1 LERGRTS
8 ADRRQVFTLS
18 GIWTVN
24 YLQNS
29 SSAWKRGLLNDW
41 TVSAIVTLQ
50 SGAPL
55 TITSGQDRNLDGL
68 TTDRADLIGNPVL
81 SSGRA
86 RTDQVLAWFNTA
98 AFAQPA
104 LGTDGNAGRNILD
117 GPGYRNVD
125 LGVFRDIRLGG
136 PILLQLRLETT
147 NLFNFVNLSNP
158 DTSLNAPTTF
168 GQIRS
173 ARDVR
178 RVQLGGRLSF

>member
-1 LERGRTS
+1 
-8 ADRRQVFTLS
+8 
-18 GIWTVN
+18 
-24 YLQNS
+24 
-29 SSAWKRGLLNDW
+29 
-41 TVSAIVTLQ
+41 VSAIVTVQ

-136 PILLQLRLETT
+136 PLLLQLRLETT
-147 NLFNFVNLSNP
+147 NLFNFVNLNNP

-173 ARDVR
+173 ARDMR